1 MADSPTERSRAISG
15 STPAGNA
22 SVRMPMNAA
31 MHRASSWI
39 EPTQVVQGGRQQMHR
54 VAVGERVRAFDDA
67 LGRASTG
74 VPA

>member
-1 MADSPTERSRAISG
+1 
-15 STPAGNA
+15 
-22 SVRMPMNAA
+22 MNAA